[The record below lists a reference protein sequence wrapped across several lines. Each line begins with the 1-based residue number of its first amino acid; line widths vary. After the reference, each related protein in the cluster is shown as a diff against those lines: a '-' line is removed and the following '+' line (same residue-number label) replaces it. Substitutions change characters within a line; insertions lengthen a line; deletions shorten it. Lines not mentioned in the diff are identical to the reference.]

1 MLKNFFIL
9 LLVFVNI
16 MFAFQLFRGPGS
28 IPEYLDNKAGFEELY
43 RENQDLLMENK
54 QLSSEIKLLRGEK
67 DFIERS
73 VRKEMGYVREN
84 EVIYFFQE

>member
-9 LLVFVNI
+9 LLVAVNI
-16 MFAFQLFRGPGS
+16 IFAYQLFRGPGS
-28 IPEYLDNKAGFEELY
+28 IPEYLENKAAFEELY
-43 RENQDLLMENK
+43 RENQDLLVENK

-67 DFIERS
+67 KK
-73 VRKEMGYVREN
+73 RKEMGYVREN